1 MSSRKQVKSQKSSA
15 SLKAGKKKLP
25 EIIEVEMKKAR
36 NKRGSLVYVQ
46 SEVVE
51 PKENPTTNNNTPGPS
66 STQIPC
72 ISNSPSKRMRNDSV
86 GADYGQDNMED
97 ATAYRSKK
105 PKRSTKVTY
114 FYILLSCSIEL
125 SLYFSHKMTTF
136 ANSYLLGRNT

>member
-25 EIIEVEMKKAR
+25 EIIEVEIKEVR
-36 NKRGSLVYVQ
+36 NKRGSRVYVQ
-46 SEVVE
+46 NIVN
-51 PKENPTTNNNTPGPS
+51 PKEKPTTNNNTPGPS
-66 STQIPC
+66 NTQIPY